1 MKNIYNQNLIQL
13 YKTALMEIKK
23 HLAVSGSRTFEEAII
38 SKDSIELLK
47 RIFASIPKM
56 YSKFIAFVTKEENT
70 SALQQVEFMIK
81 ELEKIRE
88 IIKSIKET
96 IGSHK
101 NDCGIEADDFARIQ
115 RLDAL
120 AEEQISDLN
129 DHKIVLEDQIDH
141 KK

>member
-23 HLAVSGSRTFEEAII
+23 HLAVFGSRTFEEAII

-47 RIFASIPKM
+47 KIFASIPKM
-56 YSKFIAFVTKEENT
+56 YSKFIAFVDKEENT
-70 SALQQVEFMIK
+70 SAFQQVEFMIK

-88 IIKSIKET
+88 TIKSIKET

-120 AEEQISDLN
+120 AAEQISDLN
-129 DHKIVLEDQIDH
+129 DHKIVLEDQVDH
-141 KK
+141 K